1 MSSLGVENRPL
12 VSADPA
18 DVEGKKKSGTEGKK
32 KEGKS
37 GRKMLQTLQPSG
49 KNQKLLI
56 GPDGLLRL
64 GSSGKKDIKIYQDPS
79 APLTSTPERKEP
91 VHKLVQASVH
101 TTTSQTQV
109 TEADKAETWMYAAE
123 DELPLEY
130 WKDLAEKRRVAL
142 DESLNENE
150 SLHTSLSFLEE
161 ERDELKEEVE
171 TYKSLAE
178 HAAELAN
185 ILDGVVSEEEEDKE
199 EEEEDKVED
208 VEGEQREQG
217 SHSKDEEKEAESVE
231 KENIKPEE
239 ESSKQ

>member
-185 ILDGVVSEEEEDKE
+185 ILDGVVSEEEEDRE
-199 EEEEDKVED
+199 ED
-208 VEGEQREQG
+208 VEGEQKEEG
-217 SHSKDEEKEAESVE
+217 SHSKDEGKEVESVE

>member
-1 MSSLGVENRPL
+1 
-12 VSADPA
+12 
-18 DVEGKKKSGTEGKK
+18 
-32 KEGKS
+32 
-37 GRKMLQTLQPSG
+37 
-49 KNQKLLI
+49 
-56 GPDGLLRL
+56 
-64 GSSGKKDIKIYQDPS
+64 
-79 APLTSTPERKEP
+79 
-91 VHKLVQASVH
+91 
-101 TTTSQTQV
+101 
-109 TEADKAETWMYAAE
+109 MYAAE

-199 EEEEDKVED
+199 ED
-208 VEGEQREQG
+208 VYGEQKEQG
-217 SHSKDEEKEAESVE
+217 SHSKDEGKEVESVE

>member
-12 VSADPA
+12 VPGVPADPA
-18 DVEGKKKSGTEGKK
+18 DVEGKKKLGTEGKK

-199 EEEEDKVED
+199 ED
-208 VEGEQREQG
+208 VEGEQKEQG

>member
-199 EEEEDKVED
+199 ED

-217 SHSKDEEKEAESVE
+217 SHSKDEEKEAESVV

-239 ESSKQ
+239 ESSK

>member
-12 VSADPA
+12 MSADPA
-18 DVEGKKKSGTEGKK
+18 DGEGKKKSGTEGKK

-185 ILDGVVSEEEEDKE
+185 ILDGVVSGEEEDKE
-199 EEEEDKVED
+199 ED
-208 VEGEQREQG
+208 VEGEQKEEG

>member
-18 DVEGKKKSGTEGKK
+18 DVEGKKKLGTEGKK

-109 TEADKAETWMYAAE
+109 TEADKAETWMYASE

-199 EEEEDKVED
+199 ED
-208 VEGEQREQG
+208 VDGEQREQG